1 VITAARH
8 TSALGAD
15 SGFDTHAQQGAG
27 GGAYGNLMDAP
38 GDGL

>member
-1 VITAARH
+1 VITAAGH

>member
-1 VITAARH
+1 MQT
-8 TSALGAD
+8 
-15 SGFDTHAQQGAG
+15 SGFDTQAQQGAG